1 MSDEKRDAHEWE
13 GLQTRL
19 AHGDRDLNATH
30 SVAPPI
36 WQTSTFS
43 VDSPEDFAGLATS
56 VHPSEFYTRYGN
68 PTHAQVERLVS
79 SLEGGEAAFVAG
91 SGMGA
96 IFTAVMSLLEK
107 GDHVV
112 AQRSLYGN
120 TLSMFENLL
129 PRWGM
134 ERTFVDNTDPENF
147 ARALRPNT
155 KLVYTETPTNPLMSL
170 TDLRAVAEIA
180 RARGVVTM
188 CDNTFATPVNQ
199 RPIELG
205 IDVVVHSATKYI
217 GGHHDVTAGLVVG
230 SRELIER
237 AWKFG
242 IVAGASLSP
251 FDSWLLL
258 RGLRTLGLRVERH
271 NRNALALARFL
282 ETHAKVARV
291 YYPGLESHPQHAL
304 ARRQMSGFTGVL
316 SVELRGG
323 YEAAERF
330 ITSLKIGVYAASL
343 GGYETLLVHPA
354 AMWAKALTAE
364 QRQAMG
370 VGDSLVRVSVGIED
384 EADLIKDFGRALD
397 GL

>member
-1 MSDEKRDAHEWE
+1 MSDEKSDDSGWE

-43 VDSPEDFAGLATS
+43 ADSPEHFVGLATS

-68 PTHAQVERLVS
+68 PTHAQVERLAA
-79 SLEGGEAAFVAG
+79 SLEGGGAAFVTG

-96 IFTAVMSLLEK
+96 IFTAVMCLLEK
-107 GDHVV
+107 GDHVI

-120 TLSMFENLL
+120 TASMFENLL

-155 KLVYTETPTNPLMSL
+155 KLIYTETPTNPLMSL

-205 IDVVVHSATKYI
+205 VDVVVHSATKYI

-230 SRELIER
+230 STELVER
-237 AWKFG
+237 AWRFG

-282 ETHAKVARV
+282 EQHPKVGRV
-291 YYPGLESHPQHAL
+291 YYPGLESHPQHQL
-304 ARRQMSGFTGVL
+304 ARQQMSGFTGVL

-323 YEAAERF
+323 YEAAERL
-330 ITSLKIGVYAASL
+330 IASLRIGIYAASL

-354 AMWAKALTAE
+354 AMWAKSLTAE

-397 GL
+397 SL

>member
-1 MSDEKRDAHEWE
+1 MGDEKGHEHEWE

-19 AHGDRDLNATH
+19 THGDRDLNATH
-30 SVAPPI
+30 AVAPPI

-43 VDSPEDFAGLATS
+43 ADSPEHFVGLATS

-68 PTHAQVERLVS
+68 PTHAQVERLVA

-129 PRWGM
+129 PRWGV

-147 ARALRPNT
+147 ARAIRPNT
-155 KLVYTETPTNPLMSL
+155 KLVYTETPTNPLMTL
-170 TDLRAVAEIA
+170 TDLRAVSEIA
-180 RARGVVTM
+180 RARKVLTM
-188 CDNTFATPVNQ
+188 CDNTFATPANQ

-230 SRELIER
+230 SSEFVER

-242 IVAGASLSP
+242 LIAGASLSP

-258 RGLRTLGLRVERH
+258 RGLRTMGLRVERH

-282 ETHAKVARV
+282 EQHAKVARV
-291 YYPGLESHPQHAL
+291 YYPGLESHPQHGL
-304 ARRQMSGFTGVL
+304 ARRQMGGFTGVL

-354 AMWAKALTAE
+354 AMWAKSLTAE

-397 GL
+397 SL